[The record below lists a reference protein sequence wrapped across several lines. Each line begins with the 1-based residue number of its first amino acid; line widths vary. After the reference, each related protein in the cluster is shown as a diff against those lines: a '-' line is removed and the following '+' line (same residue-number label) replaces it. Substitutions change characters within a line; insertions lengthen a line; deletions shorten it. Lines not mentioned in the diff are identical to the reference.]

1 MVLLTTG
8 IEEGRNARPEGPAL
22 SIEGNPVTDRARIS
36 YEISRSGPVRCLVYD
51 AAGMLVEEVL
61 DGVQEPGRHS
71 LSWSAVDAAPGLY
84 FVQLQ
89 AEGATNTARLVK
101 TR

>member
-1 MVLLTTG
+1 MVLVTTG
-8 IEEGRNARPEGPAL
+8 IEEGGQVRPQGPTL

-36 YEISRSGPVRCLVYD
+36 YELSHRGPVRCLVYD
-51 AAGMLVEEVL
+51 AAGMLVDELL

-71 LSWSAVDAAPGLY
+71 LSWSAVGAAPGLY
-84 FVQLQ
+84 FVQVQ
-89 AEGATNTARLVK
+89 AEGATSTARLVK

>member
-1 MVLLTTG
+1 MVLVTTG
-8 IEEGRNARPEGPAL
+8 IEEGRQVLPEGPAL

-36 YEISRSGPVRCLVYD
+36 YELSHRGPVRCLVYD
-51 AAGMLVEEVL
+51 AAGVLVDEIL
-61 DGVQEPGRHS
+61 DGTQEPGRHS

-89 AEGATNTARLVK
+89 ADGSTSTARLVK
-101 TR
+101 AR